1 FTLYNLFLAMPTTR
15 RKKGSASTKRIG
27 QSPRSKESKNPRTKS
42 SQKLQG
48 KTPGRSS
55 TKRRVKITQ
64 SPRPRR
70 PTNKLIDSETYV
82 FECTRKGC
90 GYHIWREEKAEPG
103 QLRFDIKCRKFQH
116 EEFRCLEKRDFPQSF
131 SLPASPLELDLGS
144 SPVVIE
150 HN

>member
-1 FTLYNLFLAMPTTR
+1 MPTTR
-15 RKKGSASTKRIG
+15 RKKGSASTKRTG
-27 QSPRSKESKNPRTKS
+27 QSTHDKESKSPRTKS
-42 SQKLQG
+42 SQKQLR
-48 KTPGRSS
+48 KTAGRSS
-55 TKRRVKITQ
+55 PKGRVKITQ

-103 QLRFDIKCRKFQH
+103 QLRFDIKCPKCH
-116 EEFRCLEKRDFPQSF
+116 NEEFRCLGKGDFPQSF

-144 SPVVIE
+144 SPVGIE

>member
-1 FTLYNLFLAMPTTR
+1 MQTTR
-15 RKKGSASTKRIG
+15 KKKGSATAISIGKST
-27 QSPRSKESKNPRTKS
+27 SSKKTKGPRTKS
-42 SQKLQG
+42 SQKQLR
-48 KTPGRSS
+48 KTPRRSS

-82 FECTRKGC
+82 FECTRNGC

-103 QLRFDIKCRKFQH
+103 QLRFDIKCPKCH
-116 EEFRCLEKRDFPQSF
+116 NEEFRCMGKGDFPQSF
-131 SLPASPLELDLGS
+131 SLPVSSLELDLVSGS
-144 SPVVIE
+144 VSLE

>member
-1 FTLYNLFLAMPTTR
+1 MPTTK
-15 RKKGSASTKRIG
+15 RKKGSASAKRIG
-27 QSPRSKESKNPRTKS
+27 QSTHDKESKSPRTKS

-48 KTPGRSS
+48 KTAGRSS

-70 PTNKLIDSETYV
+70 PSNKLIDSETYV

-103 QLRFDIKCRKFQH
+103 QLRFDIKCPKCH
-116 EEFRCLEKRDFPQSF
+116 NEEFRCLGKGDFPQSF

-144 SPVVIE
+144 SPVGIE
-150 HN
+150 YN